1 VIVLIPAYEPRHRLE
16 PLVAGLFAADPD
28 VEVVVVDDGSGPAFA
43 PTFARAAAAGATVL
57 RHETN
62 LGKAAAL
69 RTGLDHALAEHPGD
83 DVVTADADGQH
94 TVTDILRVADALR
107 EDAAAATPALIL
119 GCRSFSGRVPLRSR
133 AGNAVA
139 RGVFRLAA
147 GWRLSDTQT
156 GLRGIPSGLIAW
168 VRDQPGERFAY
179 EQNVLLRCRRDGVAT
194 REVPIE
200 TVYLDGNAS
209 SHFRPIVDSLRI
221 MLPLM
226 LFAGSSLLA
235 FGLDTI
241 LLLALHALTGMLV
254 PSIIAARVVSASVN
268 FAVNRRVVFRAGS
281 TGSPSGRGRTLR
293 LAGARSAELPRQALR
308 YAVLALALLASNVVW
323 LDALTSY
330 GLPLVVA
337 KIATEAVLF
346 VTSYG
351 VQRSF
356 VFGVQ
361 PAPVELRTRTGARHS
376 NRIAATTRLDANEH
390 PIGRNL

>member
-1 VIVLIPAYEPRHRLE
+1 MIVLIPAYEPGHRLE
-16 PLVAGLFAADPD
+16 PVVAGLFAADPD
-28 VEVVVVDDGSGPAFA
+28 VEVVVVDDGSGAAFA
-43 PTFARAAAAGATVL
+43 PTFARVAAAGATVL
-57 RHETN
+57 RHDAN
-62 LGKAAAL
+62 RGKAAAL
-69 RTGLDHALAEHPGD
+69 RTGLDRALAMHPGD

-107 EDAAAATPALIL
+107 EDAAAATPTLIL
-119 GCRSFSGRVPLRSR
+119 GCRAFSGRVPLRSR

-147 GWRLSDTQT
+147 GWALSDTQT

-168 VRDQPGERFAY
+168 VRDQPGERFTF

-200 TVYLDGNAS
+200 TLYLDGNAS
-209 SHFRPIVDSLRI
+209 SHFRPVIDSLRI
-221 MLPLM
+221 MLPLL

-235 FGLDTI
+235 FALDTV
-241 LLLALHALTGMLV
+241 LLLALNALTGMLV
-254 PSIIAARVVSASVN
+254 PSIIAARVVSATVN
-268 FAVNRRVVFRAGS
+268 FTVNRRMVFRAGN
-281 TGSPSGRGRTLR
+281 GRRM
-293 LAGARSAELPRQALR
+293 PRQALR

-323 LDALTSY
+323 LDALTRY

-356 VFGVQ
+356 VFGAQ
-361 PAPVELRTRTGARHS
+361 QDRAELRSGADARHS
-376 NRIAATTRLDANEH
+376 NRIAAPTRLDANEH
-390 PIGRNL
+390 PIGRNP

>member
-1 VIVLIPAYEPRHRLE
+1 VIVLIPAYEPGHRLE
-16 PLVAGLFAADPD
+16 PVVAGLFAADPD
-28 VEVVVVDDGSGPAFA
+28 VEVVVVDDGSGAAFA
-43 PTFARAAAAGATVL
+43 PTFARAAASGATVL
-57 RHETN
+57 RHDAN
-62 LGKAAAL
+62 RGKAAAL
-69 RTGLDHALAEHPGD
+69 RTGLDHALAMHPGD

-94 TVTDILRVADALR
+94 TVADILRIAEALRADA
-107 EDAAAATPALIL
+107 ATHTPALVL
-119 GCRSFSGRVPLRSR
+119 GCRAFSGRVPLRSR

-147 GWRLSDTQT
+147 GWALSDTQT

-168 VRDQPGERFAY
+168 VRDQPGERFAF

-209 SHFRPIVDSLRI
+209 SHFRPVVDSLRI
-221 MLPLM
+221 MLPLL

-241 LLLALHALTGMLV
+241 LLLALNALTGMLV
-254 PSIIAARVVSASVN
+254 PSIVAARVVSASVN

-281 TGSPSGRGRTLR
+281 NGSPSGRGRMPR
-293 LAGARSAELPRQALR
+293 LAGARSAELPRQAFR

-323 LDALTSY
+323 LDALTRY

-356 VFGVQ
+356 VFSAQ
-361 PAPVELRTRTGARHS
+361 PDRAELRSGAGARHS
-376 NRIAATTRLDANEH
+376 NRIAETTRLDANEH
-390 PIGRNL
+390 PIGRNP

>member
-1 VIVLIPAYEPRHRLE
+1 MIVLIPAYEPGDRLE
-16 PLVAGLFAADPD
+16 PVVAGLFAADPD

-43 PTFARAAAAGATVL
+43 PTFARVAASGATVL
-57 RHETN
+57 HHETN

-69 RTGLDHALAEHPGD
+69 RTGLEHAFATHPGD

-94 TVTDILRVADALR
+94 TVTDILRIADALR
-107 EDAAAATPALIL
+107 EDAAATTPALIL

-147 GWRLSDTQT
+147 GWALSDTQT

-168 VRDQPGERFAY
+168 VRDQPGERFAF
-179 EQNVLLRCRRDGVAT
+179 EQNVLLHCRRDGVAT
-194 REVPIE
+194 REVPVE

-209 SHFRPIVDSLRI
+209 SHFRPVVDSLRI
-221 MLPLM
+221 MLPLL
-226 LFAGSSLLA
+226 LFTGSSLLA
-235 FGLDTI
+235 FGLDTV
-241 LLLALHALTGMLV
+241 LLLALNALTGMLV

-281 TGSPSGRGRTLR
+281 TGSSTGRGRM
-293 LAGARSAELPRQALR
+293 PRQALR

-323 LDALTSY
+323 LDALTRY

-361 PAPVELRTRTGARHS
+361 PDRAELRTRADARHS
-376 NRIAATTRLDANEH
+376 NRIAATTRLDSNEH
-390 PIGRNL
+390 PIGRNP